1 MSNIDLVEVEY
12 YVFVFDSKKGNVVN
26 LKDFRPIS
34 LVGGL
39 YKLLTMVFGMR
50 IYHFRLSWLP
60 QIRFLCIVLIA
71 FLHEDLLYFEF
82 SLLEE
87 ASRALEMES
96 RRLRGGFLDLERWNP
111 DLRCIK
117 SIDRA
122 KEAWIRVVGLPLH
135 LWIGEILKL
144 KRGGVW
150 GFYCH

>member
-39 YKLLTMVFGMR
+39 YKLLTMVFGMC

-96 RRLRGGFLDLERWNP
+96 RRLRRLLTVP
-111 DLRCIK
+111 DPC
-117 SIDRA
+117 
-122 KEAWIRVVGLPLH
+122 
-135 LWIGEILKL
+135 
-144 KRGGVW
+144 
-150 GFYCH
+150 